1 MRPAGPDEPGP
12 AVAAGADPSSSLPE
26 WTVTAPSPVVPASSL
41 PPPGRDPLGRARPAG
56 TRSGLLVHRTGRVV
70 SSILRPLAIF
80 LPVFLLGTF
89 FTFLLGHL
97 SGRNPAYIQLGDAAT
112 PEAVAAVEHQ
122 YGLDRPFFVQYFSW
136 LGKILQGDLGES
148 WFNGHDVGQVL
159 LDRAAITLSAAG
171 VALVIGVV
179 VGGALGALA
188 ARFHTRWI
196 DRAITG
202 FTTAISVLPPFIVGI
217 ALVAIFAVS
226 LDLLPAAG
234 FVPIDRGLWPW
245 LSHLLLPALALSF
258 DTVSDVAR
266 QLRDG
271 LVSAKKENY
280 VTGALVRGLGGR
292 RIFFVHQLRNG
303 VGPALAV
310 LGLKFPNLLGGAVV
324 TEAIFGLSGFGVFAS
339 QAAVRGDVPSVQG
352 VLVASVV
359 LVVVFNLIVN
369 VALNRLVP
377 SAARG
382 V

>member
-1 MRPAGPDEPGP
+1 M
-12 AVAAGADPSSSLPE
+12 
-26 WTVTAPSPVVPASSL
+26 TTAPSAL
-41 PPPGRDPLGRARPAG
+41 PPGPPGRRPNLPVYRAGRVLASVARPL
-56 TRSGLLVHRTGRVV
+56 T
-70 SSILRPLAIF
+70 IF
-80 LPVFLLGTF
+80 VPVFLLGTF

-112 PEAVAAVEHQ
+112 PEAVAAVEHG
-122 YGLDRPFFVQYFSW
+122 YGLDRPFAEQYLSW
-136 LGKILQGDLGES
+136 LGRIAHGDLGES
-148 WFNGHDVGQVL
+148 WFNGHSVAQVL

-171 VALVIGVV
+171 LALVIGVV
-179 VGGALGALA
+179 VGFVLGALA

-196 DRAITG
+196 DRAVTG

-217 ALVAIFAVS
+217 ALVAVVGVS
-226 LDLLPAAG
+226 LHLLPAAG
-234 FVPIDRGLWPW
+234 YVPIGRGVWPW
-245 LSHLLLPALALSF
+245 LSHLILPALALSF
-258 DTVSDVAR
+258 DTVADVAR

-271 LVSAKKENY
+271 LVSAGRENY
-280 VTGALVRGLGGR
+280 VTGAVVRGLGGR
-292 RIFFVHQLRNG
+292 RIFFVHKLRNG
-303 VGPALAV
+303 IGPALAV

-352 VLVASVV
+352 VLVVSVV

-369 VALNRLVP
+369 VVLNRLVP